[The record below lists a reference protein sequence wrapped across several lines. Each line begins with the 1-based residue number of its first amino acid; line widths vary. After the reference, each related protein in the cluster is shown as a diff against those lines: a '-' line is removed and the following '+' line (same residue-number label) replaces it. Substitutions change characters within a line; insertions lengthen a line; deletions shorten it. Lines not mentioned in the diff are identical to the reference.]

1 MYKCQQAVVN
11 AIVKNEKEKK
21 RGGVLIWGSSFC
33 SRDIYSSY
41 YRKEVM
47 YMYDEERKLRGK
59 IHYLEDLLLRSKDPR
74 EQEQLSSKLMILRI
88 TLKKMENRKQDK
100 YGRALV

>member
-1 MYKCQQAVVN
+1 
-11 AIVKNEKEKK
+11 
-21 RGGVLIWGSSFC
+21 
-33 SRDIYSSY
+33 
-41 YRKEVM
+41 M